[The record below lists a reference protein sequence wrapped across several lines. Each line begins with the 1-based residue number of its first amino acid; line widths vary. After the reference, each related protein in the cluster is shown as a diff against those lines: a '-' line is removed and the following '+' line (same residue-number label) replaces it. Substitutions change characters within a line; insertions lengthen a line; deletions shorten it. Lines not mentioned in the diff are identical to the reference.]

1 MFIRLYKVFISPLLF
16 SSCRYYP
23 TCSEYA
29 YQAIEKWGVR
39 KGARLAL
46 RRLWRCRPF
55 GGGGI
60 DLVP

>member
-1 MFIRLYKVFISPLLF
+1 MSPLLF

-29 YQAIEKWGVR
+29 GQAIEKWGVG
-39 KGARLAL
+39 KGVRLAL

-60 DLVP
+60 DPVP